1 MPPDPD
7 RASIEPMVTVR
18 SSGAAYAQE
27 VTTGDHRLTADEP
40 AALGGGDRGPN
51 PYDLLLASLG
61 TCTSMTLQMYAK
73 RKQWPLEG
81 VTVRLRIDRIH
92 AADCA
97 DCETTEGKVDRIDR
111 EIELA
116 GPLSAEQRAGLLAI
130 ADKCPVHRTLKGEI
144 SIRTQAR
151 G

>member
-1 MPPDPD
+1 
-7 RASIEPMVTVR
+7 MVTVR
-18 SSGAAYAQE
+18 SAGARYAQE
-27 VTTGDHRLTADEP
+27 VTVGEHRLTADEP
-40 AALGGGDRGPN
+40 VAMGGGDRGPN
-51 PYDLLLASLG
+51 PYELLLASLG
-61 TCTSMTLQMYAK
+61 TCTSMTLQMYAQ

-116 GPLSAEQRAGLLAI
+116 GPLSAEQRAALLAI
-130 ADKCPVHRTLKGEI
+130 ADKCPIHRTLKGEI

-151 G
+151 

>member
-1 MPPDPD
+1 
-7 RASIEPMVTVR
+7 MVTVR
-18 SSGAAYAQE
+18 SAGARYAQE
-27 VTTGDHRLTADEP
+27 VTVGEHRLTADEP
-40 AALGGGDRGPN
+40 VAMGGGDRGPN
-51 PYDLLLASLG
+51 PYELLLASLG
-61 TCTSMTLQMYAK
+61 TCTSMTLQMYAQ

-92 AADCA
+92 AADCE

-116 GPLSAEQRAGLLAI
+116 GPLSAEQRAALLAI
-130 ADKCPVHRTLKGEI
+130 ADKCPIHRTLKGEI

-151 G
+151 

>member
-1 MPPDPD
+1 MPPEPIP
-7 RASIEPMVTVR
+7 APTEPMVTVR
-18 SSGAAYAQE
+18 SAGARYAQE
-27 VTTGDHRLTADEP
+27 VTVGEHRLTADEP

-51 PYDLLLASLG
+51 PYELLLASLG
-61 TCTSMTLQMYAK
+61 TCTSMTLQMYAQ

-97 DCETTEGKVDRIDR
+97 DCEAIEGKVDRIDR

-116 GPLSAEQRAGLLAI
+116 GPLDDEQRAALLAI

-144 SIRTQAR
+144 SIRTKAR
-151 G
+151 